1 MVKKDISKPPHGLPP
16 LPLSLTETGALA
28 TAPLSTVVNAA
39 TDDLYQDIY
48 NLVHSDIKI
57 VSVANT
63 TANNTTGGGEG
74 DSSSN
79 AAGANNNST
88 TATTSTGENAVAS
101 VEEKLTAAALGVN
114 DSSTNNNNTS
124 TTNTTN
130 TNPSNPNDSILE
142 TRKQR
147 MSNLSFAQRRHE
159 LTRRIV
165 QHTKSIAHVYA
176 LTASSLPKSHSAI
189 LQQNALKNN
198 HTSSSLFTEPN
209 SPSGTGVKIFDPP
222 PRLGATVQVS
232 SDALQYVKSGWV
244 SQDEAQDAL
253 YFHHDG
259 LWKARSHCHDVL
271 GALCVLSTPAVNE
284 SEVKGNDD
292 DMEIDNDTT
301 GKATTGGGGRW
312 PDFPT
317 DVALAVDRYETS
329 NERAY
334 STSEL
339 QARLASAVRRKLVLG
354 EVGACKNGDKHSQK
368 LPWRII
374 LGKGGGSIRL
384 TYGTPR
390 TVSTAEALRQQSL
403 AADND
408 DDTTSTSN
416 LQQYPIEAKLSVLNE
431 DPSTASWKLLSI
443 HVNCSPKTG
452 ESDHQLVL
460 NKKQMFDLHR
470 IGERC
475 MIVEEAVC
483 RKVNEEAEATSKRG
497 DVSISDDKEVQTPVV
512 PRPLYRLFEVAHA
525 FALSLQMEIL
535 SSQAEALRRGAW
547 GGSSS
552 TGGSKSSSARGGPLN
567 ECIQVSPV
575 HFFNSN
581 SEEGEANDDKP
592 APIAVMAVHFWSC
605 DDRYG
610 SPRVGDLSDFETD
623 ETSSNVS
630 KNTPNQ
636 RQDDNFLP
644 KSDNRGNKRLS
655 LCIRAVPTVG
665 LVVSLSGG
673 SGVENDNG
681 TTTAISH
688 HMKRNA
694 DKLLSSIQDSFQ
706 LSMSDALLAATVLCA
721 DRRCQAVVTSLNNQ
735 KNNKLP
741 EWIHLEVECGTISV
755 AAVITYPTS
764 SKTSAKDKR
773 APTVLFRLACDSRS
787 GRFVPIFPR
796 PASLLRLLACNDPSS
811 SEIQSL
817 RNASLASTFVR
828 NGGTSKRGVSDI
840 ASRESTGR
848 IVRDAFDALSRSMD
862 TLGRKCGVGGKW
874 NDIDAQSASLREQSI
889 NQTCHDVRASLISC
903 SGIAAVFGVGSIGLK
918 IAGGVDPVVDM
929 AGGIIDNESSSSL
942 LRIPPLSV
950 PLRQT
955 IVEKVVKEGDG
966 ESKRISQLQGE
977 LFALSAKV
985 TNDTLTLV
993 CFDVLTISESA
1004 SSIPTRL
1011 EIVEIEPPK
1020 TIPNEDLCVRPTKK
1034 ARMTKADLTHHT
1046 LEEVEHA
1053 TLWLDTLI
1061 RQ

>member
-1 MVKKDISKPPHGLPP
+1 MVKQDISKPPRGKPP

-57 VSVANT
+57 VSVANSNA

-74 DSSSN
+74 DNTSN
-79 AAGANNNST
+79 TAGANNSSS
-88 TATTSTGENAVAS
+88 TATTSAGENAVAS

-114 DSSTNNNNTS
+114 DSSTNNT

-198 HTSSSLFTEPN
+198 HTSSLFTE
-209 SPSGTGVKIFDPP
+209 SPSTTSTGVKIFDPP

-271 GALCVLSTPAVNE
+271 GALCVLSTPAANE
-284 SEVKGNDD
+284 SGVKNGGD
-292 DMEIDNDTT
+292 DMEIDTT
-301 GKATTGGGGRW
+301 KVGEGGGGRW

-354 EVGACKNGDKHSQK
+354 EVGACKSGDKHSHK
-368 LPWRII
+368 LPWRVI

-384 TYGTPR
+384 TYSTPR
-390 TVSTAEALRQQSL
+390 TVSTAEALRQQSV
-403 AADND
+403 AAD
-408 DDTTSTSN
+408 DDTTNTK

-483 RKVNEEAEATSKRG
+483 RKMNEEAEATGSNG
-497 DVSISDDKEVQTPVV
+497 TVSMSDEKKQTPVV

-552 TGGSKSSSARGGPLN
+552 TGGKSSSARGGHTN

-575 HFFNSN
+575 HFFTGN
-581 SEEGEANDDKP
+581 SEEGKTNDDEP

-610 SPRVGDLSDFETD
+610 SPRVGDLSDCKTD
-623 ETSSNVS
+623 EMSSNVS
-630 KNTPNQ
+630 TNTPNQ

-673 SGVENDNG
+673 SGYENDDD

-721 DRRCQAVVTSLNNQ
+721 DRRCQAVVTSLNKQ
-735 KNNKLP
+735 KINKLP
-741 EWIHLEVECGTISV
+741 GWIHLEVECGTISV

-764 SKTSAKDKR
+764 SKTTAKDR
-773 APTVLFRLACDSRS
+773 RTPTVLFRLACDSRS
-787 GRFVPIFPR
+787 GRFLPIFPR

-811 SEIQSL
+811 SDVQSL
-817 RNASLASTFVR
+817 RNASMASAFAR
-828 NGGTSKRGVSDI
+828 SGGTIKRGVADI

-862 TLGRKCGVGGKW
+862 TLGRKCGVGGLW
-874 NDIDAQSASLREQSI
+874 NDIDAQSVSLREKSI
-889 NQTCHDVRASLISC
+889 NQTCHDVRASLITC
-903 SGIAAVFGVGSIGLK
+903 SGIASVFGVGTIGLK
-918 IAGGVDPVVDM
+918 IAGGIDPVVDV
-929 AGGIIDNESSSSL
+929 AGGIIDSSSNSSL

-950 PLRQT
+950 LLRQT

-966 ESKRISQLQGE
+966 ETKRISQLQGE

-985 TNDTLTLV
+985 TNDTLNLV

-1004 SSIPTRL
+1004 SAIPTRL

-1020 TIPNEDLCVRPTKK
+1020 TIPNEDLCVRPLKK
-1034 ARMTKADLTHHT
+1034 ARTTKTEPTHHT